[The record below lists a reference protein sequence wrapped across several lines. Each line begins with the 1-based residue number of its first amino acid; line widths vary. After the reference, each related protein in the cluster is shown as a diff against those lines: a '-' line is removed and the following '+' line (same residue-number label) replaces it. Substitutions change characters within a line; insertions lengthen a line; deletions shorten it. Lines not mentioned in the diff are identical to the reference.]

1 MLGDIQ
7 TLILMV
13 GGHWGTL
20 KPYIFGFFQI
30 NWCWNMLGD
39 TQTFISM
46 VGGHSSN
53 VFVGW
58 IMLGGHSTLILVV
71 GGHSNNVF
79 SEFLR

>member
-1 MLGDIQ
+1 
-7 TLILMV
+7 
-13 GGHWGTL
+13 
-20 KPYIFGFFQI
+20 
-30 NWCWNMLGD
+30 MLGD